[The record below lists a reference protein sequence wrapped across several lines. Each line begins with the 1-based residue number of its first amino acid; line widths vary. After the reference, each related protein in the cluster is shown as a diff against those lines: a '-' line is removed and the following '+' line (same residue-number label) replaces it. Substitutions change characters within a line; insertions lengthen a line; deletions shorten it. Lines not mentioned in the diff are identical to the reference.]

1 MKLSQMENHIKS
13 VCVVAERET
22 RMTTSIISKA
32 YKIMEFIYG
41 QRKLYSRA
49 GSLNQFNGEPN
60 RGALNFSQ
68 SQRGIS

>member
-22 RMTTSIISKA
+22 RRTTSISSEA

-41 QRKLYSRA
+41 QRKLSFLKHERQTDGQTYAYKS
-49 GSLNQFNGEPN
+49 
-60 RGALNFSQ
+60 
-68 SQRGIS
+68 